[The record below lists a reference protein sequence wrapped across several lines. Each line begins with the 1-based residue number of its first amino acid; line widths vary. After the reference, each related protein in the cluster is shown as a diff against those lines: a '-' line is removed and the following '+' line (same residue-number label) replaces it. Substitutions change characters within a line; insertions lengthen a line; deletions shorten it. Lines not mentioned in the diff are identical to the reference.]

1 MRGRAAGTLR
11 RERRRRQAG
20 FDGSERGWSWLT
32 PWLTHGT
39 REQRRLGIRGEGAVE
54 ARAAWQDKA
63 RLDDLERVA
72 VGGAGFVD
80 ELGAKRQAQAGLD
93 APAARPLAAGSRRVA
108 PASRA
113 IVAMSPS
120 SAATLPP
127 SRLVVPMKPLTN
139 SVCGRS

>member
-32 PWLTHGT
+32 PWLAHGT

-54 ARAAWQDKA
+54 ARAAWQAKA

-93 APAARPLAAGSRRVA
+93 APAVRPRGVAQSELFGAHRQQDRRAGREVLDGRQPQS
-108 PASRA
+108 PAG
-113 IVAMSPS
+113 V
-120 SAATLPP
+120 
-127 SRLVVPMKPLTN
+127 
-139 SVCGRS
+139 